1 MKVQSIYKS
10 LKSGYF
16 LDMVKAIELHGLTKT
31 YGSARGLDEL
41 SLTVDRGE
49 VFGYLGPNGAGK
61 STTIRLLL
69 DLIRPTAG
77 TAVVLGM
84 DPRADAVALHGRIG
98 YLAGDFVAPGRQRV
112 GAALRF
118 LAALRGGAGAD
129 RIDGLCERLDLD
141 QRAQISALSK
151 GNRQKVGLV
160 QAFMH
165 QPELLILDEPTSGL
179 DPLAQQTFLEL
190 AAEAAGN
197 GQTVFMSSHIMS
209 EVEAIA
215 DRVAIIREGRLVALD
230 TVAGLRAGA
239 VRDVEVGFTGPVEAA
254 EFAAL
259 PGVTG
264 VRVEA
269 NTLRCQVT
277 GSPDSLLRALAGHH
291 VAALL
296 VTEPALEDL
305 FHSYYTGEAD
315 AA

>member
-1 MKVQSIYKS
+1 
-10 LKSGYF
+10 
-16 LDMVKAIELHGLTKT
+16 MVKAIELNGLTKT
-31 YGSARGLDEL
+31 YGSARGLTEL
-41 SLTVDRGE
+41 SLSVEQGE

-69 DLIRPTAG
+69 DLIRPTGG
-77 TAVVLGM
+77 TARVLGL
-84 DPRADAVALHGRIG
+84 DPRADAVALHARIG

-118 LAALRGGAGAD
+118 LAALRSGAGAD
-129 RIDGLCERLDLD
+129 RIDALCERLELD
-141 QRAQISALSK
+141 QHKQISALSK

-165 QPELLILDEPTSGL
+165 EPELLILDEPTSGL
-179 DPLAQQTFLEL
+179 DPLAQQTFLDMVS
-190 AAEAAGN
+190 EAAAA

-209 EVEAIA
+209 EVEAVA

-239 VRDVEVGFTGPVEAA
+239 VRAVEVTFTRPVDPA
-254 EFAAL
+254 EFTTLA
-259 PGVTG
+259 GVAE
-264 VRVEA
+264 VRTEGA
-269 NTLRCQVT
+269 TLRCQVT
-277 GSPDSLLRALAGHH
+277 GSPDALLRALAGHH
-291 VAALL
+291 VAGLL

>member
-1 MKVQSIYKS
+1 
-10 LKSGYF
+10 
-16 LDMVKAIELHGLTKT
+16 MVKAIELNGLTKT
-31 YGSARGLDEL
+31 YGSARGLVEL
-41 SLTVDRGE
+41 SLSVDQGE

-77 TAVVLGM
+77 TARVLGM
-84 DPRADAVALHGRIG
+84 DPRADAVELHARIG

-129 RIDGLCERLDLD
+129 RIEALCDRLELD
-141 QRAQISALSK
+141 QRRQISALSK

-165 QPELLILDEPTSGL
+165 EPELLILDEPTSGL
-179 DPLAQQTFLEL
+179 DPLAQQTFLDMVS
-190 AAEAAGN
+190 EAAAAGR
-197 GQTVFMSSHIMS
+197 TVFMSSHIMS
-209 EVEAIA
+209 EVEAVA
-215 DRVAIIREGRLVALD
+215 DRVAIIRDGRLVALD
-230 TVAGLRAGA
+230 TVAGLRADA
-239 VRDVEVGFTGPVEAA
+239 VRDVEVGFTRPVEAA

-259 PGVTG
+259 PGVAD
-264 VRVEA
+264 VRIEGA
-269 NTLRCQVT
+269 TLRCQVT
-277 GSPDSLLRALAGHH
+277 GSPDALLRALAGHH
-291 VAALL
+291 VTGLL

>member
-1 MKVQSIYKS
+1 
-10 LKSGYF
+10 
-16 LDMVKAIELHGLTKT
+16 MVKAIELNGLTKT
-31 YGSARGLDEL
+31 YGSARGLAEL
-41 SLTVDRGE
+41 SLSVERGE

-69 DLIRPTAG
+69 DLIRPTSG
-77 TAVVLGM
+77 TARVLGL
-84 DPRADAVALHGRIG
+84 DPRADAVALHARIG

-118 LAALRGGAGAD
+118 LAALRSGAGAD
-129 RIDGLCERLDLD
+129 HIDALCERLELD
-141 QRAQISALSK
+141 QHKQIAALSK

-165 QPELLILDEPTSGL
+165 EPELLILDEPTSGL
-179 DPLAQQTFLEL
+179 DPLAQQTFLDMV
-190 AAEAAGN
+190 AEAAAA

-209 EVEAIA
+209 EVEAVA

-230 TVAGLRAGA
+230 TVAGLRADA
-239 VRDVEVGFTGPVEAA
+239 VRAVEVTFGRPVDPA
-254 EFAAL
+254 EFASLA
-259 PGVTG
+259 GVAE
-264 VRVEA
+264 VRTEGA
-269 NTLRCQVT
+269 TLRCQVT
-277 GSPDSLLRALAGHH
+277 GSPDALLRALAGHH
-291 VAALL
+291 VAGLL